1 MPDYWQNLVF
11 DRDALVDDRRRVEAI
26 TDDYLGLRDEE
37 DRRRGDDAAEVLTR
51 IMRVEAAEAT
61 RRLAEWQAAP
71 LEIDAV
77 PVPPGIVARE
87 RVRRDTRPGHGGQ
100 PALRRQR
107 IAVAAGEQTSWVAYW
122 SAPEP
127 VTAAHERPWQRAI
140 ARLSGADD
148 DRGGWSA

>member
-26 TDDYLGLRDEE
+26 TNDYLGLRDEE
-37 DRRRGDDAAEVLTR
+37 DRRRGRDAPEVLTR
-51 IMRVEAAEAT
+51 IMRLDAAEAV

-71 LEIDAV
+71 LDVVDV
-77 PVPPGIVARE
+77 PSPPGIVARE
-87 RVRRDTRPGHGGQ
+87 RVRRDTRPGHDGH

-107 IAVAAGEQTSWVAYW
+107 IAVAAGERTSRVSYW

-140 ARLSGADD
+140 ARLSGEDT